1 VALALRTA
9 LIEQELTNA
18 CRLLHG
24 AADGWPGWYVDR
36 FGDYVLSQGVEPLTG
51 EQRAE
56 LGRLA
61 AILEARGVC
70 HKILRRQAGRG
81 SRDCASAELILGE
94 GPQERFA
101 IRENGLEFEVGFEE
115 GCSVGLF
122 LDQRDNRR
130 RLLTGYVGAP
140 GFGLGGLGGGP
151 SGTRRS
157 EGLGQVLNVFA
168 YTCGFSVCAA
178 RSGARTTS
186 IDLSNRY
193 LEWGRRNFSVNRLDP
208 GRHEFLCGD
217 AFGWLRR
224 LARKPRRFDVILL
237 DPPTFSQSRESGPF
251 VAEKDYGRL
260 VGAALPCLRPGG
272 VLFASTNA
280 ALWPADRFQA
290 AVARAIEAARRPV
303 LERHYAPQPPDFPV
317 TRAEPAYLKTLWLRI
332 G

>member
-1 VALALRTA
+1 VALALRAA
-9 LIEQELTNA
+9 LIEPELTNA

-24 AADGWPGWYVDR
+24 AADGWPGWHVDR
-36 FGDYVLSQGVEPLTG
+36 FGDYLLSQGAAPLTG

-61 AILEARGVC
+61 AMLGARGVC

-81 SRDCASAELILGE
+81 TGECAAAELILGE
-94 GPQERFA
+94 GPPGRFA
-101 IRENGLEFEVGFEE
+101 VRENGLEFEVGFEE

-130 RLLTGYVGAP
+130 RVLTGYAAAP
-140 GFGLGGLGGGP
+140 GLGLGGLG
-151 SGTRRS
+151 
-157 EGLGQVLNVFA
+157 EVLNVFA

-193 LEWGRRNFSVNRLDP
+193 LEWGRRNFRVNGLDP
-208 GRHEFLCGD
+208 DGHEFLCGD

-224 LARKPRRFDVILL
+224 LARKRRRFDLILL

-251 VAEKDYGRL
+251 VAETG
-260 VGAALPCLRPGG
+260 
-272 VLFASTNA
+272 
-280 ALWPADRFQA
+280 
-290 AVARAIEAARRPV
+290 AIEAARRPV

-317 TRAEPAYLKTLWLRI
+317 TRAEPAYLKTLWLRL